1 MMFNYR
7 LQCAAWLHP
16 IFEVFSVPLLRQAR
30 QNLQKLM
37 AFLRAINTKAVSA
50 SWCLDVNRLQEK
62 RLQIS
67 LSLQLFESY
76 YSQFLLLLFFS
87 LHVQMFLF
95 CLGQMEMNL
104 FGVRHSNVFVAHN
117 MEFPSN
123 I

>member
-1 MMFNYR
+1 MHR
-7 LQCAAWLHP
+7 AAWLPP

-76 YSQFLLLLFFS
+76 YSLLLLLLFFS
-87 LHVQMFLF
+87 LHGQMFLF
-95 CLGQMEMNL
+95 CLEQMEINL
-104 FGVRHSNVFVAHN
+104 LGVTH
-117 MEFPSN
+117 
-123 I
+123 